1 MALGITKVAFGC
13 AHVGELTEWLAK
25 AASPTGEW
33 GGEARITT
41 RYIPTRVKEMDG
53 GSLYW
58 IHGGLLVGRTPI
70 LGFEQKPDGK
80 WWVRLAPLLIAVEP
94 RPRRA
99 HQGWR
104 YLAAE
109 DAPADLADGACAQD
123 PMPSPL
129 ASELA
134 KLGLL

>member
-1 MALGITKVAFGC
+1 MALSITKVAFGC
-13 AHVGELTEWLAK
+13 AHVGELTDWLAAN
-25 AASPTGEW
+25 AAPDSEW
-33 GGEARITT
+33 PGEARITT

-58 IHGGLLVGRTPI
+58 IHGGMLIGRTPI
-70 LGFEQKPDGK
+70 LGFAQKPDGK
-80 WWVRLAPLLIAVEP
+80 WWIRLAPRLIAVEP

-109 DAPADLADGACAQD
+109 DAPVDLAGSAGE
-123 PMPSPL
+123 PMPGPL